1 MTEDRRKRQE
11 HLDDLEGFDTMDTDR
26 SKLDAAMR
34 EAVEAVEAVE
44 NRKKGGRQEDVG
56 ATKADTPSG
65 QAPIKASADEVE
77 RLQQEVASLKDIS
90 LRTLA
95 DFDNFRKRSEKERQ
109 ETRRYALVEPMRDF
123 LPVIDN
129 LERALAAGGSAED
142 LKVGVELI
150 LKQMRDLLQ
159 RFQVK
164 VVAAVGE
171 RFDPAVH
178 EAVLQEVDPEVTE
191 PKVQEELQKGYILHD
206 RLLRPAM
213 VKVAM
218 PAAGSGRSNGSPKP
232 E

>member
-44 NRKKGGRQEDVG
+44 NRKKGVRQEDVG

-95 DFDNFRKRSEKERQ
+95 DFDNFRK
-109 ETRRYALVEPMRDF
+109 
-123 LPVIDN
+123 
-129 LERALAAGGSAED
+129 
-142 LKVGVELI
+142 
-150 LKQMRDLLQ
+150 
-159 RFQVK
+159 
-164 VVAAVGE
+164 
-171 RFDPAVH
+171 
-178 EAVLQEVDPEVTE
+178 
-191 PKVQEELQKGYILHD
+191 
-206 RLLRPAM
+206 
-213 VKVAM
+213 
-218 PAAGSGRSNGSPKP
+218 
-232 E
+232 